1 MPSCEFSSRGA
12 TRYNTHTQRRGVL
25 VASQSVL
32 GNAIAVNGELTKTV
46 AERHGRENVTV
57 DMETAVLT
65 ASVGEDS
72 FFSSNAF
79 MFFSSYLFLV
89 LNQGFLTT
97 EMLTFRA
104 EAKISRMAA
113 KRCFKMFRKYVTL

>member
-1 MPSCEFSSRGA
+1 MRFPPGEPHD
-12 TRYNTHTQRRGVL
+12 TTHTQRRGVL

-32 GNAIAVNGELTKTV
+32 GNAIEVNGELTKTV
-46 AERHGRENVTV
+46 AGRQGRKNATV

-72 FFSSNAF
+72 FFSSNTF
-79 MFFSSYLFLV
+79 MFYLSYLYLV

-104 EAKISRMAA
+104 EAKMSCMAA
-113 KRCFKMFRKYVTL
+113 KTCLKMFRKKGTL

>member
-1 MPSCEFSSRGA
+1 MRFPPGEPHD
-12 TRYNTHTQRRGVL
+12 TTHTQRRGVL

-32 GNAIAVNGELTKTV
+32 GNAIVVNGELTKTV
-46 AERHGRENVTV
+46 VDHQGREHVTV

-65 ASVGEDS
+65 ASLGEDS

-79 MFFSSYLFLV
+79 MFFLSYLFFWV

-113 KRCFKMFRKYVTL
+113 KRCFKRFRKYVTL

>member
-1 MPSCEFSSRGA
+1 MRFPPGEPHDTA
-12 TRYNTHTQRRGVL
+12 HTQRRGVL

-32 GNAIAVNGELTKTV
+32 GNTIAVNSELTKTV
-46 AERHGRENVTV
+46 ADRQGRKNVTV

-79 MFFSSYLFLV
+79 MFFLSYLFLV
-89 LNQGFLTT
+89 LNQGFLST

-113 KRCFKMFRKYVTL
+113 KRSFKMFRKYVTL